1 MRFIF
6 AALCALVTFAAHAE
20 TKTITWTNATRNTD
34 STVIPASG
42 PGSLARTTVE
52 YGSCASRNPD
62 VFGTKIGEIFVAAP
76 ANSLTV
82 NLVVVQE
89 YCLRAFHSNTYAT
102 TFTTAAPGNSSF
114 SNVATTTV
122 APPTP
127 QQPTNIQITSTRIE
141 PASWTCRD
149 QSGAILSSHERPD
162 KAQEA
167 CTNAALAS
175 VGTPFE
181 MRASGYRIVARRF

>member
-1 MRFIF
+1 MRYLL
-6 AALCALVTFAAHAE
+6 AALCALVTFAAGAE
-20 TKTITWTNATRNTD
+20 QKTITWTNATRNTD
-34 STVIPASG
+34 NTVIPATG

-76 ANSLTV
+76 ANTLQL

-102 TFTTAAPGNSSF
+102 SFAAGAVGNSPL
-114 SNVATTTV
+114 SNVASTAV
-122 APPTP
+122 APPQP
-127 QQPTNIQITSTRIE
+127 QQPTGITISSTRIE

-149 QSGAILSSHERPD
+149 QSGVILSSHERPD

-167 CTNAALAS
+167 CTNFALAS

-181 MRASGYRIVARRF
+181 LRSSGYRIVAHRF

>member
-1 MRFIF
+1 MRYVLALLAMC
-6 AALCALVTFAAHAE
+6 AALPCYPE
-20 TKTITWTNATRNTD
+20 TKTVTWVNATRNIDGT
-34 STVIPASG
+34 TIPATG
-42 PGSLARTTVE
+42 PGSLTRTTVE

-76 ANSLTV
+76 ANTLTV

-102 TFTTAAPGNSSF
+102 AFNTGAAGNSAY
-114 SNVATTTV
+114 SNTASTVV

-127 QQPTNIQITSTRIE
+127 STPTNITVTSTRIE

-149 QSGAILSSHERPD
+149 QAGAVLSSHERQD
-162 KAQEA
+162 KAQES
-167 CTNAALAS
+167 CTNYALANLGS
-175 VGTPFE
+175 AFE
-181 MRASGYRIVARRF
+181 MRPSGYRIVAR

>member
-6 AALCALVTFAAHAE
+6 AALAALVTFSVTAE
-20 TKTITWTNATRNTD
+20 TKTITWVNATRNTD
-34 STVIPASG
+34 NTTIPATG

-52 YGSCASRNPD
+52 YGSCLSRNPD

-102 TFTTAAPGNSSF
+102 TFNTTAAGNSAF
-114 SNVATTTV
+114 SNTAVTTV

-127 QQPTNIQITSTRIE
+127 QPPASITITSTRIGTADWE
-141 PASWTCRD
+141 CLD
-149 QSGAILSSHERPD
+149 GAGAVLSQHVRQD
-162 KAQEA
+162 KAFESCA
-167 CTNAALAS
+167 NRAYAALN
-175 VGTPFE
+175 TPFE
-181 MRASGYRIVARRF
+181 IRPSGYRIVAQ